1 MQETKHQEPGQAP
14 LTSAQRTDVEL
25 LARGRQDKSRT
36 MRELG
41 QQETPQAAH
50 ALLMRLGLWDE
61 TRVPFPERLG
71 VELETSTLSVPT
83 WPDDARLDLTHLKAL
98 AIDDEG
104 NQDPDDALSLEVL
117 PGGTRRLW
125 VHVADVAALVT
136 PGSDLDL
143 EARRRGST
151 LYLPTHTIGM
161 LPDALVRQV
170 GLGLDAESLAL
181 SIAIDFDQGGQADS
195 VDVQLTKLKVTRRTY
210 AQAQADLEAGD
221 DLLTQM
227 WALAKTSRALRES
240 EGAMS
245 IDLPEVNIKVDAGG
259 KISVSPLPKSDSRF
273 IVQECMTLAG
283 WAAAIFADDLE
294 LALPFATQDP
304 PHRSSPLGDDMP
316 ALYLPTQWARRKTLS
331 RTRFQPLL
339 GPHSGMG
346 LDAYAQATSPM
357 RRYLD
362 LVVHQQLRSAIL
374 ERDTLNGKDIAARV
388 AESQMASAAT
398 RTAEREARRHW
409 TLVYMSRQPERVY
422 RAVVVERRQAQAT
435 LLLPELALDVAL
447 VTSAQIGAEL
457 KVQLAGMNLA
467 AQTVRVRE
475 IQT

>member
-1 MQETKHQEPGQAP
+1 MTQVPGTPSPTSSAP
-14 LTSAQRTDVEL
+14 ELTPAQRTDIEL

-36 MRELG
+36 MRELN
-41 QQETPQAAH
+41 QPETPQAAH
-50 ALLMRLGLWDE
+50 ALLLRLGLWDE

-71 VELETSTLSVPT
+71 AELETPTLSVPA
-83 WPDDARLDLTHLKAL
+83 WPDETRLDLTHLRAL

-136 PGSDLDL
+136 PDSPLDL

-161 LPDALVRQV
+161 LPGALVRQV
-170 GLGLDAESLAL
+170 GLGLDTESLAL
-181 SIAIDFDQGGQADS
+181 SIAIDFDAEGQADS
-195 VDVQLTKLKVTRRTY
+195 VDVQLTRLRVTRLTY
-210 AQAQADLEAGD
+210 AQAQTDLEAGD
-221 DLLTQM
+221 DLLNQM
-227 WALAKTSRALRES
+227 YTLAKASRALRES

-245 IDLPEVNIKVDAGG
+245 IDLPEVNIKVDGAGQ
-259 KISVSPLPKSDSRF
+259 IAITPLPRSDSRF

-304 PHRSSPLGDDMP
+304 PHRSSLPGESMP
-316 ALYLPTQWARRKTLS
+316 AQWARRKTLS

-362 LVVHQQLRSAIL
+362 LVVHQQLRAAIL
-374 ERDTLNGKDIAARV
+374 EGETLTGKDIAARV

-409 TLVYMSRQPERVY
+409 TLVSMSRQPERVY

-447 VTSAQIGAEL
+447 VTSAPIGAEV
-457 KVQLAGMNLA
+457 KVQLAGVDLA
-467 AQTVRVRE
+467 MQSVRVRE
-475 IQT
+475 VQG

>member
-1 MQETKHQEPGQAP
+1 MTQASGP
-14 LTSAQRTDVEL
+14 PSSTSSAPELTPAQRTDIEL

-36 MRELG
+36 MRELN
-41 QQETPQAAH
+41 QPETPQAAH
-50 ALLMRLGLWDE
+50 ALLLRLGLWDE
-61 TRVPFPERLG
+61 SRVPFPERLG
-71 VELETSTLSVPT
+71 AELETPTLSVPA
-83 WPDDARLDLTHLKAL
+83 WPDETRLDLTHLRAL

-117 PGGTRRLW
+117 PDGTRRLW

-136 PGSDLDL
+136 PDSPLDL

-161 LPDALVRQV
+161 LPGALVRQV
-170 GLGLDAESLAL
+170 GLGLDTESLAL
-181 SIAIDFDQGGQADS
+181 SIAIDFDAEGQADS
-195 VDVQLTKLKVTRRTY
+195 VDVQLTRLRVTRLTY
-210 AQAQADLEAGD
+210 AQAQTDLEAGD
-221 DLLTQM
+221 DLLNQIWT
-227 WALAKTSRALRES
+227 LAKASRALRES

-245 IDLPEVNIKVDAGG
+245 IDLPEVNIKVDGAGQ
-259 KISVSPLPKSDSRF
+259 IAITPLPRSDSRF

-304 PHRSSPLGDDMP
+304 PHRSSLPGESMP
-316 ALYLPTQWARRKTLS
+316 AQWARRKTLS

-362 LVVHQQLRSAIL
+362 LVVHQQLRAAIL
-374 ERDTLNGKDIAARV
+374 EGETLTGKDIAARV

-409 TLVYMSRQPERVY
+409 TLVSMSRQPERVY

-447 VTSAQIGAEL
+447 VTSAPIGTEV
-457 KVQLAGMNLA
+457 KVQLAGVDLA
-467 AQTVRVRE
+467 MQSVRVRE
-475 IQT
+475 VQS

>member
-1 MQETKHQEPGQAP
+1 MTQASGTP
-14 LTSAQRTDVEL
+14 SSTSSAPELTPAQRTDIEL

-36 MRELG
+36 MRELN
-41 QQETPQAAH
+41 QPETPQAAH
-50 ALLMRLGLWDE
+50 ALLLRLGLWDE

-71 VELETSTLSVPT
+71 AELETPTLSVPA
-83 WPDDARLDLTHLKAL
+83 WPDETRLDLTHLRAL

-136 PGSDLDL
+136 PDSPLDL

-161 LPDALVRQV
+161 LPGALVRQV
-170 GLGLDAESLAL
+170 GLGLDTESLAL
-181 SIAIDFDQGGQADS
+181 SIAIDFDAEGQADS
-195 VDVQLTKLKVTRRTY
+195 VDVQLTRLRVTRLTY
-210 AQAQADLEAGD
+210 AQAQTDLEAGD
-221 DLLTQM
+221 DLLNQM
-227 WALAKTSRALRES
+227 WTLAKASRALRES

-245 IDLPEVNIKVDAGG
+245 IDLPEVNIKVDGAGQ
-259 KISVSPLPKSDSRF
+259 IAITPLPRSDSRF

-304 PHRSSPLGDDMP
+304 PHRSSLPGESMP
-316 ALYLPTQWARRKTLS
+316 AQWARRKTLS

-374 ERDTLNGKDIAARV
+374 DTEPLSGKDIAARV

-409 TLVYMSRQPERVY
+409 TLVSMSRQPERVY

-447 VTSAQIGAEL
+447 VTSAPIGAEV
-457 KVQLAGMNLA
+457 KVQLAGVDLA
-467 AQTVRVRE
+467 MQSVRVRE
-475 IQT
+475 VQG

>member
-1 MQETKHQEPGQAP
+1 MTQAP
-14 LTSAQRTDVEL
+14 GTPSPISSAPELTPAQRTDIEL

-36 MRELG
+36 MRELN
-41 QQETPQAAH
+41 QSETPQAAH
-50 ALLMRLGLWDE
+50 ALLLRLGLWDE
-61 TRVPFPERLG
+61 SRVPFPERLG
-71 VELETSTLSVPT
+71 AELETPTLSVPA
-83 WPDDARLDLTHLKAL
+83 WPDETRLDLTHLRAL

-117 PGGTRRLW
+117 PDGTRRLW

-136 PGSDLDL
+136 PDSPLDL

-161 LPDALVRQV
+161 LPGALVRQV
-170 GLGLDAESLAL
+170 GLGLDTESLAL
-181 SIAIDFDQGGQADS
+181 SIAIDFDAEGQADS
-195 VDVQLTKLKVTRRTY
+195 VDVQLTRLRVTRLTY
-210 AQAQADLEAGD
+210 AQAQTDLEAGD
-221 DLLTQM
+221 DLLNQI
-227 WALAKTSRALRES
+227 WALARASRALRES

-245 IDLPEVNIKVDAGG
+245 IDLPEVNIKVDGAGQ
-259 KISVSPLPKSDSRF
+259 IAITPLPRSDSRF

-304 PHRSSPLGDDMP
+304 PHRSSLPGESM
-316 ALYLPTQWARRKTLS
+316 PTQWARRKTLS

-362 LVVHQQLRSAIL
+362 LVVHQQLRAAIL
-374 ERDTLNGKDIAARV
+374 EGETLTGKDIAARV

-409 TLVYMSRQPERVY
+409 TLVSMSRQPERVY

-447 VTSAQIGAEL
+447 VTSAPIGTEV
-457 KVQLAGMNLA
+457 KVQLAGVDLA
-467 AQTVRVRE
+467 MQSVRVRE
-475 IQT
+475 VQS

>member
-1 MQETKHQEPGQAP
+1 MQEAKHQESGQAP
-14 LTSAQRTDVEL
+14 LTPAQRTDVEL

-36 MRELG
+36 MRELN

-50 ALLMRLGLWDE
+50 ALLLRLGLWDE

-71 VELETSTLSVPT
+71 TELETPALAVPT
-83 WPDDARLDLTHLKAL
+83 WPDDARLDLTHLRAL

-136 PGSDLDL
+136 PGSELDL

-181 SIAIDFDQGGQADS
+181 SIAIDFDADGQADS
-195 VDVQLTKLKVTRRTY
+195 VDVQLTRLKVTRRTY

-221 DLLTQM
+221 DLLGQM
-227 WALAKTSRALRES
+227 WALAKASRALRES

-245 IDLPEVNIKVDAGG
+245 IDLPEVNVKVDAAGG
-259 KISVSPLPKSDSRF
+259 VTIAPLPKSDSRF

-304 PHRSSPLGDDMP
+304 PHRSSPPGDDVP
-316 ALYLPTQWARRKTLS
+316 SQWARRKTLS

-374 ERDTLNGKDIAARV
+374 ETEPLSGKDIAARV
-388 AESQMASAAT
+388 AESQMASGAT

-409 TLVYMSRQPERVY
+409 TLVSMSRQPERVY

-447 VTSAQIGAEL
+447 VTSAQIGADL
-457 KVQLAGMNLA
+457 KVQLAGVDLA
-467 AQTVRVRE
+467 MQTIRVRE
-475 IQT
+475 VQS

>member
-1 MQETKHQEPGQAP
+1 MTQAP
-14 LTSAQRTDVEL
+14 GTPSPELTPAQRTDIEL

-36 MRELG
+36 MRELN
-41 QQETPQAAH
+41 QPETPQAAH
-50 ALLMRLGLWDE
+50 ALLLRLGLWDE
-61 TRVPFPERLG
+61 SRVPFPERLG
-71 VELETSTLSVPT
+71 VELETPTLPIPA
-83 WPDDARLDLTHLKAL
+83 WPDDARLDLTHLNAL

-104 NQDPDDALSLEVL
+104 NRDPDDALSLEVL
-117 PGGTRRLW
+117 PDGTRRLW
-125 VHVADVAALVT
+125 VHVADVAALV
-136 PGSDLDL
+136 PPDSALDA

-161 LPDALVRQV
+161 LPDALVHAV
-170 GLGLDAESLAL
+170 GLGLDSESPAL
-181 SIAIDFDQGGQADS
+181 SIAIDFDADGQADS
-195 VDVQLTKLKVTRRTY
+195 VDVQLTRLRVTRLTY
-210 AQAQADLEAGD
+210 AQAQMDLEAGD
-221 DLLTQM
+221 DLLNQLWT
-227 WALAKTSRALRES
+227 LAKASRALRES

-245 IDLPEVNIKVDAGG
+245 IDLPEVGIKVDAEHQ
-259 KISVSPLPKSDSRF
+259 ISISPFPKSDSRF

-304 PHRSSPLGDDMP
+304 PHRSSPPGESMP
-316 ALYLPTQWARRKTLS
+316 AQWARRKTLS

-362 LVVHQQLRSAIL
+362 LVVHQQLRAAIL
-374 ERDTLNGKDIAARV
+374 EQGTLNGKDIAARV
-388 AESQMASAAT
+388 AESQMAAGAT

-422 RAVVVERRQAQAT
+422 SAVVVDRRQAQAT
-435 LLLPELALDVAL
+435 LLLPELALDVTL
-447 VTSAQIGAEL
+447 VTSAGLGTEL
-457 KVQLAGMNLA
+457 KVQLAGIDLA
-467 AQTVRVRE
+467 AQTVRVRPV
-475 IQT
+475 

>member
-1 MQETKHQEPGQAP
+1 MTQASGTP
-14 LTSAQRTDVEL
+14 SSTSSAPELTPAQRTDIEL

-36 MRELG
+36 MRELN
-41 QQETPQAAH
+41 QPETPQAAH
-50 ALLMRLGLWDE
+50 ALLLRLGLWDE
-61 TRVPFPERLG
+61 SRVPFPERLG
-71 VELETSTLSVPT
+71 AELETPTLSVPA
-83 WPDDARLDLTHLKAL
+83 WPDETRLDLTHLRAL

-136 PGSDLDL
+136 PDSPLDL

-161 LPDALVRQV
+161 LPGALVRQV
-170 GLGLDAESLAL
+170 GLGLDTESLAL
-181 SIAIDFDQGGQADS
+181 SIAIDFDAEGQADS
-195 VDVQLTKLKVTRRTY
+195 VDVQLTRLRVTRLTY
-210 AQAQADLEAGD
+210 AQAQTDLEAGD
-221 DLLTQM
+221 DLLNQM
-227 WALAKTSRALRES
+227 WTLAKASRALRES

-245 IDLPEVNIKVDAGG
+245 IDLPEVNIKVDGAGQ
-259 KISVSPLPKSDSRF
+259 IAITPLPRSDSRF

-304 PHRSSPLGDDMP
+304 PHRSSLPGESMP
-316 ALYLPTQWARRKTLS
+316 AQWARRKTLS

-374 ERDTLNGKDIAARV
+374 DTEPLSGKDIAARV

-409 TLVYMSRQPERVY
+409 TLVSMSRQPERVY

-447 VTSAQIGAEL
+447 VTSAPIGAEV
-457 KVQLAGMNLA
+457 KVQLAGVDLA
-467 AQTVRVRE
+467 MQSVRVRE
-475 IQT
+475 VQG

>member
-1 MQETKHQEPGQAP
+1 MTLKQDLSLPDLNA
-14 LTSAQRTDVEL
+14 AQRTDIEL

-41 QQETPQAAH
+41 QPETPQAAH
-50 ALLMRLGLWDE
+50 ALLLRLGLWDE

-71 VELETSTLSVPT
+71 VELETSPLEVPA
-83 WPDDARLDLTHLKAL
+83 WPDEPRLDLTHLKAL

-104 NQDPDDALSLEVL
+104 NKDPDDALSLELL
-117 PGGTRRLW
+117 PDGARRLW
-125 VHVADVAALVT
+125 VHVADVAALIT
-136 PGSDLDL
+136 PGSPLDL
-143 EARRRGST
+143 EARKRGST

-161 LPDALVRQV
+161 LPDALVQAV
-170 GLGLDAESLAL
+170 GLGLDAESPAL
-181 SIAIDFDQGGQADS
+181 SISVDFDADGQADS
-195 VDVQLTKLKVTRRTY
+195 VDVQLTRLKVTRLTY
-210 AQAQADLEAGD
+210 AQAQTQLDAGD
-221 DLLTQM
+221 PLLNGLLE
-227 WALAKTSRALRES
+227 LAKASRALRES

-245 IDLPEVNIKVDAGG
+245 IDLPEVQLKVDGAGEVH
-259 KISVSPLPKSDSRF
+259 ISPLPKSDSRF
-273 IVQECMTLAG
+273 VVQECMTLAG

-304 PHRSSPLGDDMP
+304 PHRSSPPGESMP
-316 ALYLPTQWARRKTLS
+316 AQWARRKTLS
-331 RTRFQPLL
+331 RTRFQPAL

-362 LVVHQQLRSAIL
+362 LVVHQQLRAAIL
-374 ERDTLNGKDIAARV
+374 ETEALNGKDIAARV

-409 TLVYMSRQPERVY
+409 TLVDMSRHPERVY
-422 RAVVVERRQAQAT
+422 RAVVVDRRQAQAT

-447 VTSAQIGAEL
+447 TTSAPLGTEL
-457 KVQLAGMNLA
+457 QVQLAGFDLA
-467 AQTVRVRE
+467 MQSVRVRE
-475 IQT
+475 VQG

>member
-1 MQETKHQEPGQAP
+1 MTQAP
-14 LTSAQRTDVEL
+14 GTPSPTSPAPELTPAQRTDIEL

-36 MRELG
+36 MRELN
-41 QQETPQAAH
+41 QPETPQAAH
-50 ALLMRLGLWDE
+50 ALLLRLGLWDE
-61 TRVPFPERLG
+61 NRVPFPERLG
-71 VELETSTLSVPT
+71 VELETPGLPVPA
-83 WPDDARLDLTHLKAL
+83 WPEDVRLDLTHLRAL

-117 PGGTRRLW
+117 EDGTRRLW
-125 VHVADVAALVT
+125 VHVADVAALV
-136 PGSDLDL
+136 PPDSELDL

-161 LPDALVRQV
+161 LPDALVHAV
-170 GLGLDAESLAL
+170 GLGLDTESPAL
-181 SIAIDFDQGGQADS
+181 SIAIDFDADGQADS
-195 VDVQLTKLKVTRRTY
+195 VDVQLTRLRVTRLSY
-210 AQAQADLEAGD
+210 ARAQADLEAGD
-221 DLLTQM
+221 ELLNQM
-227 WALAKTSRALRES
+227 WTLAKASRALRES

-245 IDLPEVNIKVDAGG
+245 IDLSEVNVKVDAAGEVA
-259 KISVSPLPKSDSRF
+259 ITPLPKSDSRF

-283 WAAAIFADDLE
+283 WAAAIFADDLQ

-304 PHRSSPLGDDMP
+304 PHRSSPPGDDMP
-316 ALYLPTQWARRKTLS
+316 AQWARRKTLS

-362 LVVHQQLRSAIL
+362 LVVHQQLRSVIL
-374 ERDTLNGKDIAARV
+374 ERDTLTGKDIAARV
-388 AESQMASAAT
+388 AESQMASGAT
-398 RTAEREARRHW
+398 RMAEREARRHW
-409 TLVYMSRQPERVY
+409 TLVAMSRQPERVY
-422 RAVVVERRQAQAT
+422 RAVVAERRQAQAT

-457 KVQLAGMNLA
+457 KVQLAGVDLA

-475 IQT
+475 VQG

>member
-1 MQETKHQEPGQAP
+1 MTQAP
-14 LTSAQRTDVEL
+14 GTPSPIRPAPELTPAQRTDIEL

-36 MRELG
+36 MRELN
-41 QQETPQAAH
+41 QSETPQAAH
-50 ALLMRLGLWDE
+50 ALLLRLGLWDE
-61 TRVPFPERLG
+61 ARVPFPERLG
-71 VELETSTLSVPT
+71 VELETSTLPVPA

-117 PGGTRRLW
+117 SGGTRRLW
-125 VHVADVAALVT
+125 VHVADVAALVP
-136 PGSDLDL
+136 PGSELDL
-143 EARRRGST
+143 EARKRGST

-161 LPDALVRQV
+161 LPSALVQAV
-170 GLGLDAESLAL
+170 GLGLDAESPAL
-181 SIAIDFDQGGQADS
+181 SISVDFDADGQADS
-195 VDVQLTKLKVTRRTY
+195 VDVQLTRLRVTRLTY
-210 AQAQADLEAGD
+210 AQAQTNLEAGD
-221 DLLTQM
+221 ALLVQL
-227 WALAKTSRALRES
+227 WELAKASRTLRES

-245 IDLPEVNIKVDAGG
+245 IDLPEVNVKVNGAGG
-259 KISVSPLPKSDSRF
+259 VAIAPLPKSDSRF

-294 LALPFATQDP
+294 LALPFATQDA
-304 PHRSSPLGDDMP
+304 PHRSSPPGDDMP
-316 ALYLPTQWARRKTLS
+316 AQWARRKTLS

-374 ERDTLNGKDIAARV
+374 ERDTLTGKDIAARV
-388 AESQMASAAT
+388 AESQMASGAT

-409 TLVYMSRQPERVY
+409 TLVAMSRQPERVY

-447 VTSAQIGAEL
+447 VTSAQVGAEL
-457 KVQLAGMNLA
+457 KVQLAGVDLA
-467 AQTVRVRE
+467 MQSVRVRE
-475 IQT
+475 VQG

>member
-1 MQETKHQEPGQAP
+1 MTQAP
-14 LTSAQRTDVEL
+14 GTPSPISSAPELTPAQRTDIEL

-36 MRELG
+36 MRELN
-41 QQETPQAAH
+41 QPETPQAAH
-50 ALLMRLGLWDE
+50 ALLLRLGLWDE
-61 TRVPFPERLG
+61 SRVPFPERLG
-71 VELETSTLSVPT
+71 AELETPTLSVPA
-83 WPDDARLDLTHLKAL
+83 WPDETRLDLTHLRAL

-117 PGGTRRLW
+117 PDGTRRLW

-136 PGSDLDL
+136 PDSPLDL

-161 LPDALVRQV
+161 LPGALVRQV
-170 GLGLDAESLAL
+170 GLGLDTESLAL
-181 SIAIDFDQGGQADS
+181 SIAIDFDAEGQADS
-195 VDVQLTKLKVTRRTY
+195 VDVQLTRLRVTRLTY
-210 AQAQADLEAGD
+210 AQAQTDLEAGD
-221 DLLTQM
+221 DLLNQM
-227 WALAKTSRALRES
+227 YTLAKASRALRES

-245 IDLPEVNIKVDAGG
+245 IDLPEVNIKVDGAGQ
-259 KISVSPLPKSDSRF
+259 IAITPLPRSDSRF

-304 PHRSSPLGDDMP
+304 PHRSSLPGESMP
-316 ALYLPTQWARRKTLS
+316 AQWARRKTLS

-374 ERDTLNGKDIAARV
+374 DIEPLSGKDIAARV

-409 TLVYMSRQPERVY
+409 TLVSMSRQPERVY

-447 VTSAQIGAEL
+447 VTSAPIGAEV
-457 KVQLAGMNLA
+457 KVQLAGVDLA
-467 AQTVRVRE
+467 MQTVRVRE
-475 IQT
+475 VQS

>member
-1 MQETKHQEPGQAP
+1 MTQASGTP
-14 LTSAQRTDVEL
+14 SSTSSAPELTPAQRTDIEL

-36 MRELG
+36 MRELN
-41 QQETPQAAH
+41 QPETPQAAH
-50 ALLMRLGLWDE
+50 ALLLRLGLWDE
-61 TRVPFPERLG
+61 SRVPFPERLG
-71 VELETSTLSVPT
+71 AELETPTLSVPA
-83 WPDDARLDLTHLKAL
+83 WPDETRLDLTHLRAL

-117 PGGTRRLW
+117 PDGTRRLW

-136 PGSDLDL
+136 PDSPLDL

-161 LPDALVRQV
+161 LPGALVRQV
-170 GLGLDAESLAL
+170 GLGLDTESLAL
-181 SIAIDFDQGGQADS
+181 SIAIDFDAEGQADS
-195 VDVQLTKLKVTRRTY
+195 VDVQLTRLRVTRLTY
-210 AQAQADLEAGD
+210 AQAQTDLEAGD
-221 DLLTQM
+221 DLLNQIWT
-227 WALAKTSRALRES
+227 LAKASRALRES

-245 IDLPEVNIKVDAGG
+245 IDLPEVNIKVDGVGQIA
-259 KISVSPLPKSDSRF
+259 ITPLPRSDSRF

-304 PHRSSPLGDDMP
+304 PHRSSLPGESM
-316 ALYLPTQWARRKTLS
+316 PTQWARRKTLS

-362 LVVHQQLRSAIL
+362 LVVHQQLRATIL
-374 ERDTLNGKDIAARV
+374 EGDTLTGKDIAARV

-409 TLVYMSRQPERVY
+409 TLVSMTRQPERVY

-447 VTSAQIGAEL
+447 VTSAPIGAEV
-457 KVQLAGMNLA
+457 KVQLAGVDLA
-467 AQTVRVRE
+467 MQSVRVRE
-475 IQT
+475 VQG

>member
-1 MQETKHQEPGQAP
+1 MTQVPGTPSPTSSAP
-14 LTSAQRTDVEL
+14 ELTPAQRTDIEL

-36 MRELG
+36 MRELN
-41 QQETPQAAH
+41 QPETPQAAH
-50 ALLMRLGLWDE
+50 ALLLRLGLWDE
-61 TRVPFPERLG
+61 SRVPFPERLG
-71 VELETSTLSVPT
+71 AELETPTLSVPA
-83 WPDDARLDLTHLKAL
+83 WPDETRLDLTHLRAL

-136 PGSDLDL
+136 PDSPLDL

-151 LYLPTHTIGM
+151 LYLPTHTISM
-161 LPDALVRQV
+161 LPGALVRQV
-170 GLGLDAESLAL
+170 GLGLDTESLAL
-181 SIAIDFDQGGQADS
+181 SIAIDFDAEGQADS
-195 VDVQLTKLKVTRRTY
+195 VDVQLTRLRVTRLTY
-210 AQAQADLEAGD
+210 AQAQTDLEAGD
-221 DLLTQM
+221 DLLNQM
-227 WALAKTSRALRES
+227 YTLAKASRALRES

-245 IDLPEVNIKVDAGG
+245 IDLPEVNIKVDGAGQ
-259 KISVSPLPKSDSRF
+259 IAITPLPRSDSRF

-304 PHRSSPLGDDMP
+304 PHRSSLPGESMP
-316 ALYLPTQWARRKTLS
+316 AQWARRKTLS

-374 ERDTLNGKDIAARV
+374 EGETLTGKDIAARV

-409 TLVYMSRQPERVY
+409 TLVSMSRQPERVY

-447 VTSAQIGAEL
+447 VTSAPIGAEV
-457 KVQLAGMNLA
+457 KVQLAGVDLA
-467 AQTVRVRE
+467 MQSVRVRE
-475 IQT
+475 VQG

>member
-1 MQETKHQEPGQAP
+1 MTSQPE
-14 LTSAQRTDVEL
+14 LTPAQRTEVEL

-36 MRELG
+36 MRDLG
-41 QQETPQAAH
+41 QPETPQAAH
-50 ALLMRLGLWDE
+50 ALLLRLNLWDD

-71 VELETSTLSVPT
+71 VDLATPTLPVPAL
-83 WPDDARLDLTHLKAL
+83 PHEDRLDLTHLTAL

-104 NQDPDDALSLEVL
+104 NRDPDDALSLETL
-117 PGGTRRLW
+117 PDGTRRLW

-161 LPDALVRQV
+161 MPDALVEQV
-170 GLGLDAESLAL
+170 GLGLHAESPAL
-181 SIAIDFDQGGQADS
+181 SIAIDFDPDGQAES
-195 VDVQLTKLKVTRRTY
+195 VDVHLTRLHVTRVTY
-210 AQAQADLEAGD
+210 AQAQAQLDAGD
-221 DLLTQM
+221 ELLQGLHT
-227 WALAKTSRALRES
+227 LAVASRALREA

-245 IDLPEVNIKVDAGG
+245 IDLPEVQVKVSEQGDIRIA
-259 KISVSPLPKSDSRF
+259 PLEKSESRF

-304 PHRSSPLGDDMP
+304 PHRSSPPGDSMP
-316 ALYLPTQWARRKTLS
+316 AQWARRKTLS
-331 RTRFQPLL
+331 RTRFQPAL

-362 LVVHQQLRSAIL
+362 LVVHQQLRAAVL
-374 ERDTLNGKDIAARV
+374 ERDALNGKDIAARV
-388 AESQMASAAT
+388 AESQMASAT
-398 RTAEREARRHW
+398 VRSAEREARRHW
-409 TLVYMSRQPERVY
+409 TLVAMTRDPERVY

-435 LLLPELALDVAL
+435 LLLPELALDVTLTTPAPL
-447 VTSAQIGAEL
+447 GTEL
-457 KVQLAGMNLA
+457 RVQLAGVDLA
-467 AQTVRVRE
+467 AQSVRVRE
-475 IQT
+475 AHV